1 VRSDPRPFFFIDANL
16 GLEDSMSVLHGE
28 VVQPLAS
35 RLSPLATLRAGRFS
49 LSLERPLIM
58 GVVNVTPDS
67 FSDGGRFLGTQQAVE
82 HARML
87 VEEGADI
94 LDIGGESS
102 RPGAE
107 PVGLDEELRRV
118 MPVLE
123 QLAQLPIPVS
133 VDTCKPEV
141 MRRAIAA
148 GAAMVND
155 IGALREP
162 GALEAVAE
170 SQAAACLMHM
180 QGEPRTMQQDPHYQ
194 DVLTEVAAFL
204 AQRVEAA
211 RQAGIARERIV
222 IDPGFGFGKKTGHNL
237 ELLRGLSRIAGLGQ
251 PVLVGLSRK
260 SLFGKITGKAVAD
273 RVSASVAAA
282 LLAAERGALLVRV
295 HDVAATRDAL
305 LVLNAI
311 ERYILVED

>member
-1 VRSDPRPFFFIDANL
+1 MTAP
-16 GLEDSMSVLHGE
+16 H
-28 VVQPLAS
+28 AS
-35 RLSPLATLRAGRFS
+35 RLTPYPALRAGRFS
-49 LSLERPLIM
+49 LPLDRPLIM

-67 FSDGGRFLGTQQAVE
+67 FSDGGRFFGTQQALE
-82 HARML
+82 HARVL
-87 VEEGADI
+87 IEEGADI

-123 QLAQLPIPVS
+123 QLAQMPVPVS

-141 MRRAIAA
+141 MRCAIAA

-155 IGALREP
+155 INALREP
-162 GALEAVAE
+162 GALEAVAQ
-170 SQAAACLMHM
+170 SQAAVCLMHM
-180 QGEPRTMQQDPHYQ
+180 QGEPRSMQRDPQYE
-194 DVLTEVAAFL
+194 DVVAEVTAFL
-204 AQRVEAA
+204 AQRVDAA
-211 RQAGIARERIV
+211 QQAGIARERIV
-222 IDPGFGFGKKTGHNL
+222 IDPGFGFGKNTGHNL
-237 ELLRGLSRIAGLGQ
+237 GLLRGLHKIAGLGQ

-260 SLFGKITGKAVAD
+260 SLFGKITGKPVAD

-282 LLAAERGALLVRV
+282 LLAVERGAALVRV

-311 ERYILVED
+311 EGHSLAKV

>member
-1 VRSDPRPFFFIDANL
+1 MAAP
-16 GLEDSMSVLHGE
+16 H
-28 VVQPLAS
+28 AS
-35 RLSPLATLRAGRFS
+35 RLPPHPVLRAGRFW
-49 LSLERPLIM
+49 LALERPLIM

-82 HARML
+82 HARVL
-87 VEEGADI
+87 IEEGADI

-102 RPGAE
+102 RPGAA

-123 QLAQLPIPVS
+123 KLAGLPVPVS
-133 VDTCKPEV
+133 VDTCKPGV

-148 GAAMVND
+148 GASMVND
-155 IGALREP
+155 INALREP
-162 GALEAVAE
+162 GALEAVAQ
-170 SQAAACLMHM
+170 SQAAVCLMHRR
-180 QGEPRTMQQDPHYQ
+180 GEPRTMQRDPHYE
-194 DVLTEVAAFL
+194 DVVSEVMEFL

-211 RQAGIARERIV
+211 QQAGIARERIV
-222 IDPGFGFGKKTGHNL
+222 IDPGFGFGKTTGHNL
-237 ELLRGLSRIAGLGQ
+237 ELLRGLPRFAALGQ

-260 SLFGKITGKAVAD
+260 SLFGKITGKPVAE

-282 LLAAERGALLVRV
+282 LLAAERGAALVRV
-295 HDVAATRDAL
+295 HDVTATRDAL

-311 ERYILVED
+311 ERHNLVKD

>member
-1 VRSDPRPFFFIDANL
+1 LNADNL
-16 GLEDSMSVLHGE
+16 LT
-28 VVQPLAS
+28 LAS
-35 RLSPLATLRAGRFS
+35 GNVMALPHSSPLTPRAVLKLGRFS
-49 LSLERPLIM
+49 LTLERPLIM

-67 FSDGGRFLGTQQAVE
+67 FSDGGRFFGTQQALE
-82 HARML
+82 HARVL
-87 VEEGADI
+87 IEEGADI

-123 QLAQLPIPVS
+123 QLAQMPVPVS

-155 IGALREP
+155 INALREP
-162 GALEAVAE
+162 GALEAVAQ
-170 SQAAACLMHM
+170 SQAAVCLMHM
-180 QGEPRTMQQDPHYQ
+180 QGEPRSMQRDPQYE
-194 DVLTEVAAFL
+194 DVVAEVTAFL

-211 RQAGIARERIV
+211 QQAGIARERIV
-222 IDPGFGFGKKTGHNL
+222 IDPGFGFGKNTGHNL
-237 ELLRGLSRIAGLGQ
+237 ELLQGLSTIAGLGQ

-260 SLFGKITGKAVAD
+260 SLFGKITGKPVAD

-282 LLAAERGALLVRV
+282 LLAVERGAALVRV

-311 ERYILVED
+311 EGHSLAKS

>member
-1 VRSDPRPFFFIDANL
+1 MTAP
-16 GLEDSMSVLHGE
+16 H
-28 VVQPLAS
+28 AS
-35 RLSPLATLRAGRFS
+35 RLAPHPVLRAGRFS
-49 LSLERPLIM
+49 LPLERPLIM

-67 FSDGGRFLGTQQAVE
+67 FSDGGRFLGARQAVD
-82 HARML
+82 HARIL
-87 VEEGADI
+87 IEEGADI

-102 RPGAE
+102 RPGAQ
-107 PVGLDEELRRV
+107 PVSLDEELRRV

-123 QLAQLPIPVS
+123 ELGGLPVPVS

-155 IGALREP
+155 INALRAP
-162 GALEAVAE
+162 GALEAVAQT
-170 SQAAACLMHM
+170 QAAVCLMHM
-180 QGEPRTMQQDPHYQ
+180 QDEPLTMQRDPHYE
-194 DVLTEVAAFL
+194 DVVSEVMAFL
-204 AQRVEAA
+204 ARRVEAA
-211 RQAGIARERIV
+211 LRAGIARERIV

-237 ELLRGLSRIAGLGQ
+237 ELLRGLAGIAGLGQ

-260 SLFGKITGKAVAD
+260 ALFGKITGKPVAD
-273 RVSASVAAA
+273 RVSSSVAAA
-282 LLAAERGALLVRV
+282 LLAVERGAAVVRV

-311 ERYILVED
+311 ERHALVKD

>member
-1 VRSDPRPFFFIDANL
+1 MRS
-16 GLEDSMSVLHGE
+16 SVMTA
-28 VVQPLAS
+28 PYAS
-35 RLSPLATLRAGRFS
+35 RLTPYPALRAGRFS
-49 LSLERPLIM
+49 LPLERPLIM

-67 FSDGGRFLGTQQAVE
+67 FSDGGRFFGTQQAVE
-82 HARML
+82 HARNL

-94 LDIGGESS
+94 LDVGGESS

-107 PVGLDEELRRV
+107 PVDLDEELRRV

-123 QLAQLPIPVS
+123 KLGGLPVPVS
-133 VDTCKPEV
+133 IDTCKPEV

-155 IGALREP
+155 INALREP
-162 GALEAVAE
+162 GALDAVAE
-170 SQAAACLMHM
+170 SQAAVCLMHM
-180 QGEPRTMQQDPHYQ
+180 QGEPHTMQQDPHYE
-194 DVLTEVAAFL
+194 DVVSEVTRFL
-204 AQRVEAA
+204 AQRVETAQ
-211 RQAGIARERIV
+211 QAGIARERIV
-222 IDPGFGFGKKTGHNL
+222 IDPGFGFGKDTGHNL
-237 ELLRGLSRIAGLGQ
+237 ELLRGLPRIAGLGQ

-260 SLFGKITGKAVAD
+260 SLFGKITGKPVAD

-282 LLAAERGALLVRV
+282 LLAAERGAALVRV

-311 ERYILVED
+311 ERHPLAKD

>member
-1 VRSDPRPFFFIDANL
+1 MRP
-16 GLEDSMSVLHGE
+16 H
-28 VVQPLAS
+28 AS
-35 RLSPLATLRAGRFS
+35 RLSPLASLRAGRFS
-49 LSLERPLIM
+49 LVLERPLIM

-67 FSDGGRFLGTQQAVE
+67 FSDGGRFLSTHQAVE

-155 IGALREP
+155 ITALREP

-170 SQAAACLMHM
+170 SQAAVCLMHM

-194 DVLTEVAAFL
+194 DVLTEVTAFL
-204 AQRVEAA
+204 AQRVEAV

-237 ELLRGLSRIAGLGQ
+237 ELLRGLRRIAGLGQ

-260 SLFGKITGKAVAD
+260 SLFAKITGKAVAD
-273 RVSASVAAA
+273 RVSASVAGA
-282 LLAAERGALLVRV
+282 LLAAERGVALVRV

-311 ERYILVED
+311 EGHSLVKD

>member
-1 VRSDPRPFFFIDANL
+1 MASDNVKACPHPSLLTPHA
-16 GLEDSMSVLHGE
+16 VLK
-28 VVQPLAS
+28 L
-35 RLSPLATLRAGRFS
+35 GRFS
-49 LSLERPLIM
+49 LALERPLIM
-58 GVVNVTPDS
+58 GVLNVTPDS
-67 FSDGGRFLGTQQAVE
+67 FSDSGRFLGTQQAVE
-82 HARML
+82 HARIL
-87 VEEGADI
+87 IEEGADI
-94 LDIGGESS
+94 LDIGGQSS

-107 PVGLDEELRRV
+107 SVGLDEELRRV

-123 QLAQLPIPVS
+123 KLGGLPVPVS

-155 IGALREP
+155 INALREP

-170 SQAAACLMHM
+170 SQAAVCLMHM
-180 QGEPRTMQQDPHYQ
+180 QGEPRTMQQDPHYA
-194 DVLTEVAAFL
+194 DVVSEVTEYL

-211 RQAGIARERIV
+211 QQAGIARERIV
-222 IDPGFGFGKKTGHNL
+222 IDPGFGFGKKTRHNL
-237 ELLRGLSRIAGLGQ
+237 ELLRGLPRIAGLGQ

-260 SLFGKITGKAVAD
+260 SLLGKITGKPVAD

-282 LLAAERGALLVRV
+282 LLAAERGAALVRV

-305 LVLNAI
+305 LVLDAI
-311 ERYILVED
+311 ERHSLVKD

>member
-1 VRSDPRPFFFIDANL
+1 MASGNNVKAFPHPSLLTPHA
-16 GLEDSMSVLHGE
+16 VLK
-28 VVQPLAS
+28 L
-35 RLSPLATLRAGRFS
+35 GRFS
-49 LSLERPLIM
+49 LALERPLIM

-82 HARML
+82 HARIL
-87 VEEGADI
+87 IEEGADI

-123 QLAQLPIPVS
+123 KLGGLSVPVS

-155 IGALREP
+155 INALREP

-170 SQAAACLMHM
+170 SQAAVCLVHM
-180 QGEPRTMQQDPHYQ
+180 QGEPRTMQQDPHYA
-194 DVLTEVAAFL
+194 DVVSEVAEYL

-211 RQAGIARERIV
+211 QQAGIARERIV

-237 ELLRGLSRIAGLGQ
+237 ELLRGLPRIAGLGQ

-260 SLFGKITGKAVAD
+260 SLFGKITGKPVAD

-282 LLAAERGALLVRV
+282 LLAVERGAALVRV

-311 ERYILVED
+311 ERRSLVKD

>member
-1 VRSDPRPFFFIDANL
+1 MALPHP
-16 GLEDSMSVLHGE
+16 
-28 VVQPLAS
+28 
-35 RLSPLATLRAGRFS
+35 SPLTPCAVLKLGRFS
-49 LSLERPLIM
+49 LTLERPLIM

-67 FSDGGRFLGTQQAVE
+67 FSDGGRFLGTQQALE
-82 HARML
+82 HARL
-87 VEEGADI
+87 LIGEGADI

-102 RPGAE
+102 RPAAE

-123 QLAQLPIPVS
+123 QLAQMPVPVS
-133 VDTCKPEV
+133 VDTRKPEV

-155 IGALREP
+155 INALREP
-162 GALEAVAE
+162 GALEAVAQ
-170 SQAAACLMHM
+170 SQAAVCLMHM
-180 QGEPRTMQQDPHYQ
+180 QGEPRFMQRDPQYK
-194 DVLTEVAAFL
+194 DVVAEVTAFL
-204 AQRVEAA
+204 ALRVEAA
-211 RQAGIARERIV
+211 QQAGIARERIV
-222 IDPGFGFGKKTGHNL
+222 VDPGFGFGKSTGHNL
-237 ELLRGLSRIAGLGQ
+237 ELLQGLGTIGGLGQ

-260 SLFGKITGKAVAD
+260 SLFGKITGKPVAD

-282 LLAAERGALLVRV
+282 LLAVERGAALVRV

-311 ERYILVED
+311 EGHSLAKS